1 MMKPAT
7 QIMSYQN
14 SPLSID
20 KDDDAA
26 ALLLGTTILPPPPT
40 TMTTT
45 VRSFWSLI
53 IIVVAGMLL
62 LAVAGGTVGM
72 LETTDGGRTTTTTAE
87 GLVVVMERKSPC
99 LPASREEAFGGVSV
113 TNGFWGGRGYAFET
127 CYQLGNEEKYCWSK
141 SWYGEGEFIQWFQCV
156 PKPINGAWHDLDPKY
171 VLTPGPPVSI
181 RTPIPSG
188 AATRVKTCITCKK
201 RIPFPSQRPF
211 PFPINNHNTTINSVE
226 LFFRVILF

>member
-1 MMKPAT
+1 ML
-7 QIMSYQN
+7 SYQN
-14 SPLSID
+14 SHPSMD
-20 KDDDAA
+20 KYDDAA

-40 TMTTT
+40 TMTTMT

-53 IIVVAGMLL
+53 IIVAAGTIMLL
-62 LAVAGGTVGM
+62 VVAGGAVGM
-72 LETTDGGRTTTTTAE
+72 LAPEGGGRTTMTTAE

-99 LPASREEAFGGVSV
+99 LPASWEEAFGGVSV

-171 VLTPGPPVSI
+171 VITPGVDPNINP
-181 RTPIPSG
+181 
-188 AATRVKTCITCKK
+188 K
-201 RIPFPSQRPF
+201 RCGDPCQDMY
-211 PFPINNHNTTINSVE
+211 H
-226 LFFRVILF
+226 L